1 MGAMS
6 WSLWLLNLLVPVAV
20 IVVDYGRRKLSL
32 MRIIRPFIITAV
44 VVPFVAPGIDL
55 HWNGLLLELAG
66 IAAGVLLGIGTALL
80 VRLDRDDTDNTVFTI
95 SGVAYV
101 LAWAAFAAAR
111 IAFIWESSHSK
122 SFGRAL
128 GSFLIDNH
136 IGITALADAVMF
148 LGFAMMVANRGT
160 LWSRS
165 RSARVGG
172 SVPVA
177 VTRTTTEV

>member
-1 MGAMS
+1 MS

-20 IVVDYGRRKLSL
+20 IVVDYGRRKLSP
-32 MRIIRPFIITAV
+32 MRIVRPFIITAI

-55 HWNGLLLELAG
+55 HGNGLLLELAG
-66 IAAGVLLGIGTALL
+66 IAAGVLTGIGTALL
-80 VRLDRDDTDNTVFTI
+80 VRLDRDDADNTVFTT
-95 SGVAYV
+95 SGVGYV

-111 IAFIWESSHSK
+111 IAFIWESSHSR

-136 IGITALADAVMF
+136 IGVTALADAVMF
-148 LGFAMMVANRGT
+148 LGFAMMGANRGA

-165 RSARVGG
+165 RSARPGE